1 MHRLSIK
8 KYIILFKKTKLTLI
22 WSLYIHKKINKKNM
36 HNLKEFNFYLKY
48 FSLIR
53 IIIVIIVIIEK
64 PKYQNKIGHFIY
76 AKILLPF
83 LSLYIFSLFN
93 RSSNKYYLLFIAS
106 QYTHI
111 VLNFLFFF
119 LAYFFCITL
128 SMNICIY
135 IYLKSEKAWSFLRLV
150 FFTLHCMFV
159 DLVSDFI

>member
-1 MHRLSIK
+1 M
-8 KYIILFKKTKLTLI
+8 TLI

-36 HNLKEFNFYLKY
+36 HNLTEFNFYLKH

-135 IYLKSEKAWSFLRLV
+135 IYIFKKWKGMILFTISF
-150 FFTLHCMFV
+150 FYTTLHVCRFSQWFHLEV
-159 DLVSDFI
+159 RK

>member
-1 MHRLSIK
+1 
-8 KYIILFKKTKLTLI
+8 
-22 WSLYIHKKINKKNM
+22 M
-36 HNLKEFNFYLKY
+36 HNLTEFNFYLKY

-64 PKYQNKIGHFIY
+64 PKYQNEIGYLIY

-119 LAYFFCITL
+119 LAYFFL
-128 SMNICIY
+128 HNIKHEYMYIY
-135 IYLKSEKAWSFLRLV
+135 IYLKSEKA
-150 FFTLHCMFV
+150 
-159 DLVSDFI
+159 